1 MDIHAYA
8 YVRIYTHACA
18 RSCVYSCKLINV
30 INDTGDRFSN
40 SRRNK

>member
-1 MDIHAYA
+1 MHAHTC
-8 YVRIYTHACA
+8 IY
-18 RSCVYSCKLINV
+18 SCVYSCKLINV